1 MNDTNKNSY
10 TSDIGAADHAVPD
23 VSIYHI
29 SEIFLYEYY
38 VNRGSYHIR
47 PKDQCGPLI
56 ESGIAQEKR
65 GGLMGALQKYK
76 QALRE
81 NPVSMEV
88 YEHLVDVL
96 RKINRLEEMADYIRA
111 SWPFCCTRAE
121 LAWYYRMLGYYYLEK
136 YRPELSQICYRYST
150 LFRPSRQAEEDIK
163 YLETALNRKMP
174 DYTTQEMQKA
184 LDDEGI
190 PTKASDITLALL
202 YKAAEESLE
211 DGYPDQARDCYAML
225 YDLTQDEEVLQRLK
239 ALSPAP

>member
-1 MNDTNKNSY
+1 M
-10 TSDIGAADHAVPD
+10 SDLHNENNTAAAGPIDHTVPE

-38 VNRGSYHIR
+38 INRGDYHIR
-47 PKDQCGPLI
+47 PRDLCGPLI
-56 ESGIAQEKR
+56 ESGIAQEKH

-88 YEHLVDVL
+88 YEHVVNIL
-96 RKINRLEEMADYIRA
+96 RKVNRLEEMADYVRQ

-174 DYTTQEMQKA
+174 DYTAEEMQKA
-184 LDDEGI
+184 LSDEGI
-190 PTKASDITLALL
+190 PTKASDVTLALL
-202 YKAAEESLE
+202 YKAAGEALE

-225 YDLTQDEEVLQRLK
+225 YDLTQDEEVLEHLK
-239 ALSPAP
+239 ALTPES